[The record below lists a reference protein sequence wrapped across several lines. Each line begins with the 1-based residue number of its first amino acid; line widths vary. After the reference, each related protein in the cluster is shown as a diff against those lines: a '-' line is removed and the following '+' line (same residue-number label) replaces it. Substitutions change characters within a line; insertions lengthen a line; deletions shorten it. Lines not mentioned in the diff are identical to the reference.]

1 MSHESL
7 LSVRSRQPQ
16 TVKEALLMS
25 TTFVGTTTRS
35 RGRIEAMA
43 RSVTGVG
50 IASHGEVGEVY
61 RENVIWEE
69 PPDA

>member
-1 MSHESL
+1 
-7 LSVRSRQPQ
+7 
-16 TVKEALLMS
+16 
-25 TTFVGTTTRS
+25 
-35 RGRIEAMA
+35 MA

-50 IASHGEVGEVY
+50 IASHREVGEVY